1 MRIKALIFIGLSVAN
16 CGAYENHAL
25 GGWGIL
31 NLAAAIIT
39 GSRAT
44 TLFFSDEDDDDGAGD
59 Q

>member
-1 MRIKALIFIGLSVAN
+1 MAN